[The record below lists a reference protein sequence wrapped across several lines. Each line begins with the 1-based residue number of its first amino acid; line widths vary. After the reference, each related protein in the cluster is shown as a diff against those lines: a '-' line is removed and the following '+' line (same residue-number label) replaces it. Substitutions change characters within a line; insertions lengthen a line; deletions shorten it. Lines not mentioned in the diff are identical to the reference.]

1 MEKAATTFWRTLT
14 NFKCGKWR
22 FWPDIPRTLPLPAPS
37 LCSSHCSSLWHL
49 AGWPACLL
57 TGWRIVATTA
67 QLNVGEAGEV
77 LITKQQAASE
87 AFTRK
92 AENWRGAGQEVARL
106 TGQPFNYAVKHGQRP
121 GSAAEAA
128 VKPGTRKVIA
138 TAERWKGRSAT
149 TTIVYGKR
157 GLGLLKQVKRWKPV
171 AKAHGKSYLLRL
183 GNPGQ
188 QLRLGPC
195 SPAAAHE
202 FKMRRSSGP
211 KLCFQR
217 FYLRKISS
225 RNTPSLPP
233 SLLAPACTPFPSLLC
248 FLAFLFYWAICGR
261 RFNTLAECGLRQAM
275 LSTCF
280 RAKKLLKKSLT
291 AWQQVEMTH
300 REVEENKLGKYPSN
314 SICIYIFESLIEQSD
329 SKEKA
334 KGSCF
339 KSFIQEMCQWQLS
352 YLITEKIK
360 QLVSYISWYGVY
372 IVCIYRVG

>member
-22 FWPDIPRTLPLPAPS
+22 FWPDIPRTLPLPTPS
-37 LCSSHCSSLWHL
+37 LCSLWHL

-92 AENWRGAGQEVARL
+92 AENLRGVGQEVARL

-121 GSAAEAA
+121 GSAVAAAEAA

-138 TAERWKGRSAT
+138 TAERWKGRSTT

-188 QLRLGPC
+188 QLRLGRC
-195 SPAAAHE
+195 SPAAGHE

-291 AWQQVEMTH
+291 AGRDDTPGS
-300 REVEENKLGKYPSN
+300 RGK
-314 SICIYIFESLIEQSD
+314 Q
-329 SKEKA
+329 A
-334 KGSCF
+334 
-339 KSFIQEMCQWQLS
+339 W
-352 YLITEKIK
+352 
-360 QLVSYISWYGVY
+360 
-372 IVCIYRVG
+372 

>member
-1 MEKAATTFWRTLT
+1 MTILAWHSTHSA
-14 NFKCGKWR
+14 
-22 FWPDIPRTLPLPAPS
+22 PPRPFSLLPLAPCWLTSLPAD
-37 LCSSHCSSLWHL
+37 W
-49 AGWPACLL
+49 L

-77 LITKQQAASE
+77 LITKQQAALE

-138 TAERWKGRSAT
+138 TAERWKGRSTT

-225 RNTPSLPP
+225 RNTPSLPLSSPQPVLP
-233 SLLAPACTPFPSLLC
+233 SLPCTASW
-248 FLAFLFYWAICGR
+248 LF
-261 RFNTLAECGLRQAM
+261 
-275 LSTCF
+275 
-280 RAKKLLKKSLT
+280 
-291 AWQQVEMTH
+291 
-300 REVEENKLGKYPSN
+300 
-314 SICIYIFESLIEQSD
+314 
-329 SKEKA
+329 
-334 KGSCF
+334 
-339 KSFIQEMCQWQLS
+339 SFIGPSAVADLILLQNAVSGRQCCRHVSGQKNCWKNLWQHDS
-352 YLITEKIK
+352 
-360 QLVSYISWYGVY
+360 
-372 IVCIYRVG
+372 R

>member
-1 MEKAATTFWRTLT
+1 MTILAWHSTHSFPPYPFL
-14 NFKCGKWR
+14 
-22 FWPDIPRTLPLPAPS
+22 LL
-37 LCSSHCSSLWHL
+37 LCSSNCSSLWHL

-92 AENWRGAGQEVARL
+92 AENWKGGGAGQEVARL

-138 TAERWKGRSAT
+138 TAERWKGRSTT

-225 RNTPSLPP
+225 RNTPSLPLSSPQPVLP
-233 SLLAPACTPFPSLLC
+233 SLHCSASW
-248 FLAFLFYWAICGR
+248 LF
-261 RFNTLAECGLRQAM
+261 
-275 LSTCF
+275 
-280 RAKKLLKKSLT
+280 
-291 AWQQVEMTH
+291 
-300 REVEENKLGKYPSN
+300 
-314 SICIYIFESLIEQSD
+314 
-329 SKEKA
+329 
-334 KGSCF
+334 
-339 KSFIQEMCQWQLS
+339 SFIGPSAVADLILLQNAVSGRQCCRHVSGEKNCWKNLWQHDS
-352 YLITEKIK
+352 
-360 QLVSYISWYGVY
+360 
-372 IVCIYRVG
+372 R

>member
-1 MEKAATTFWRTLT
+1 MANDDSGLTFHALFPSPPLLFALATV
-14 NFKCGKWR
+14 
-22 FWPDIPRTLPLPAPS
+22 APS
-37 LCSSHCSSLWHL
+37 GTLLVDQ
-49 AGWPACLL
+49 PACWLADWL
-57 TGWRIVATTA
+57 TYCCHNSSAQCWRSRRSF
-67 QLNVGEAGEV
+67 NY
-77 LITKQQAASE
+77 QAAGGV
-87 AFTRK
+87 
-92 AENWRGAGQEVARL
+92 RGLHKESGELNGGFGQEVAQL

-138 TAERWKGRSAT
+138 TAERWKGRSTT

-233 SLLAPACTPFPSLLC
+233 SLPAPACTPFPSLLC

-261 RFNTLAECGLRQAM
+261 RFNTLQNAVSGRQCCRHVSGQKNCWKN
-275 LSTCF
+275 L
-280 RAKKLLKKSLT
+280 
-291 AWQQVEMTH
+291 WQH
-300 REVEENKLGKYPSN
+300 
-314 SICIYIFESLIEQSD
+314 D
-329 SKEKA
+329 S
-334 KGSCF
+334 
-339 KSFIQEMCQWQLS
+339 
-352 YLITEKIK
+352 
-360 QLVSYISWYGVY
+360 
-372 IVCIYRVG
+372 R